1 MFKNNENSSES
12 SKEDR
17 IKFLDI
23 SNVSKSPLEDIKNIR
38 HLEKSFGTYHAVD
51 LKNKGIIESDEE
63 LVKRRILEKF
73 DLVNLGVEGFINKY
87 LGF

>member
-1 MFKNNENSSES
+1 MFKNNENSSKS
-12 SKEDR
+12 SIEER

-23 SNVSKSPLEDIKNIR
+23 SNVSKSPLDDIKNIR
-38 HLEKSFGTYHAVD
+38 HLEKSFGINHAVN

-63 LVKRRILEKF
+63 LVKRRILQKF
-73 DLVNLGVEGFINKY
+73 DLVDLGVEGFINKY